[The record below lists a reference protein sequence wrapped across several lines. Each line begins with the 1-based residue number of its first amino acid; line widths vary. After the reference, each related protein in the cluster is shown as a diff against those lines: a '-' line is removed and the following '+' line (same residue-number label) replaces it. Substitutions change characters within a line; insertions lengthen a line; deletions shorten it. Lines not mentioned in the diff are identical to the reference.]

1 MSNYNY
7 GEAQNPYGD
16 PYGAEGNA
24 HHNPYEAPEAANSY
38 ELEAVGANPYGESR
52 DSVLDGPSSTNVAGT
67 GGRNPRTLTEPAHP
81 VESSNYERDSTY
93 GVAPTNTDYSAPAAA
108 AAAPTYT
115 APANTKPSMVAAAGG
130 ATSSTRK
137 PYKGGDDMGA
147 FFEEVDDIKKSLLQY
162 DENIDTIETLHKRS
176 LNEISEEQE
185 AYTQEQIASLT
196 NESKAVSQSLKDRIK
211 NLQKYSSKDSTKK
224 TQAENLKRQFM
235 SSIQRYQT
243 VEATY
248 RQRYREQ
255 AERQYR
261 IVQPEATDA
270 QVKAAIDDAQGEQIF
285 SQALMTSNRRGE
297 AQSALSEVQ
306 NRHREIQ
313 KIEQTMA
320 ELAQLFHDMELLV
333 AEQEAPVQHIDN
345 QTQAVQTDIEQG
357 LGHTHKAVI
366 KARALRKKKWW
377 CLIIIIIICIAVA
390 LGVGLPVGLHNSN

>member
-7 GEAQNPYGD
+7 GDAQNPYGD
-16 PYGAEGNA
+16 PYGGEGHA
-24 HHNPYEAPEAANSY
+24 PHNPYEQPDAANSY

-67 GGRNPRTLTEPAHP
+67 QGRGNRALNEPAHP
-81 VESSNYERDSTY
+81 VESSHYERDSTY
-93 GVAPTNTDYSAPAAA
+93 GVAPQTTDYSAAPPAAQS
-108 AAAPTYT
+108 
-115 APANTKPSMVAAAGG
+115 APASKPSMVAAAGG
-130 ATSSTRK
+130 GSSSARK
-137 PYKGGDDMGA
+137 PYKGGNDMGA

-176 LNEISEEQE
+176 LNEISEEQGS
-185 AYTQEQIASLT
+185 YTQDQIQSLS
-196 NESKAVSQSLKDRIK
+196 NESMSLSQSLKDRIK
-211 NLQKYSSKDSTKK
+211 NLQKYSSGDSTKK

-248 RQRYREQ
+248 RQKYREQ

-297 AQSALSEVQ
+297 AQTALSEVQ

-320 ELAQLFHDMELLV
+320 ELAQLFHDMEILV

-357 LGHTHKAVI
+357 LGHTNKAVI

-377 CLIIIIIICIAVA
+377 CLLIVICILGIS
-390 LGVGLPVGLHNSN
+390 LGVGLGVGLNNN

>member
-1 MSNYNY
+1 
-7 GEAQNPYGD
+7 
-16 PYGAEGNA
+16 
-24 HHNPYEAPEAANSY
+24 
-38 ELEAVGANPYGESR
+38 
-52 DSVLDGPSSTNVAGT
+52 
-67 GGRNPRTLTEPAHP
+67 
-81 VESSNYERDSTY
+81 
-93 GVAPTNTDYSAPAAA
+93 
-108 AAAPTYT
+108 
-115 APANTKPSMVAAAGG
+115 MVAAAGG
-130 ATSSTRK
+130 GSSSARK
-137 PYKGGDDMGA
+137 PYKGGNDMGA

-176 LNEISEEQE
+176 LNEISEEQGS
-185 AYTQEQIASLT
+185 YTQDQIQSLS
-196 NESKAVSQSLKDRIK
+196 NESMSLSQSLKDRIK
-211 NLQKYSSKDSTKK
+211 NLQKYSSGDSTKK

-248 RQRYREQ
+248 RQKYREQ

-297 AQSALSEVQ
+297 AQTALSEVQ

-320 ELAQLFHDMELLV
+320 ELAQLFHDMEILV

-357 LGHTHKAVI
+357 LGHTNKAVI

-377 CLIIIIIICIAVA
+377 CLLIVICILGIS
-390 LGVGLPVGLHNSN
+390 LGVGLGVGLNNN